1 MTKAT
6 IYSDVF
12 LTNTRELLKMYTP
25 LFRLL
30 RIVDADRRPSM
41 DFVYGMLED
50 AKNEIS
56 CLQ

>member
-1 MTKAT
+1 
-6 IYSDVF
+6 
-12 LTNTRELLKMYTP
+12 MYTP

-30 RIVDADRRPSM
+30 KIVNADRRPIM

-56 CLQ
+56 YLQQETDYVSAYS